1 MKTVVVGAGAM
12 GTFITARLFMAG
24 HEVWLLEVND
34 KRVTKI
40 KEKGLCLEEND
51 DSNNLKF
58 PTITSNPSVSNRFTE
73 AGVAATLC
81 SCFRLSAGIP
91 IRIST

>member
-12 GTFITARLFMAG
+12 GTFITARLCMAG

-40 KEKGLCLEEND
+40 KENENHEENV
-51 DSNNLKF
+51 SYN
-58 PTITSNPSVSNRFTE
+58 TS
-73 AGVAATLC
+73 
-81 SCFRLSAGIP
+81 LSSIFMELFL
-91 IRIST
+91 IFLNIVLQN